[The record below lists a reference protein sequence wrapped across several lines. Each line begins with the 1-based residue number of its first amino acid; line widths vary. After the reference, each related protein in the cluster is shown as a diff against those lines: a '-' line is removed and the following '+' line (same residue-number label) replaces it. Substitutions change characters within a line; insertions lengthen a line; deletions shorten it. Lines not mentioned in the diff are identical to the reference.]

1 MKPMHA
7 LEINSYSQHCNCLTH
22 MVPSYWGVG
31 GGFAHVN
38 GILLK
43 LESARSLFQVSQYK
57 RNEKIPSE
65 AFSTHLRFLSL
76 DILNKAR

>member
-7 LEINSYSQHCNCLTH
+7 LEINSYSQHRNCLTH

-38 GILLK
+38 GIL
-43 LESARSLFQVSQYK
+43 QVSQYK